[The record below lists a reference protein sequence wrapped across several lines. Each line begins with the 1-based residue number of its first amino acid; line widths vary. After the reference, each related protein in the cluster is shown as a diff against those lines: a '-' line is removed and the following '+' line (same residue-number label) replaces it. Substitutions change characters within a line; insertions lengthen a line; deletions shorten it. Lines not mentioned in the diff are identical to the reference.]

1 MLTLRC
7 KMLGLHLACHL
18 LRNALLLGCVREE
31 STAVLCSMVGA
42 LGIYLCRIVHAIEKF
57 NQLCVGNLGLEVSE

>member
-1 MLTLRC
+1 
-7 KMLGLHLACHL
+7 MLGLHLACHL

-57 NQLCVGNLGLEVSE
+57 N